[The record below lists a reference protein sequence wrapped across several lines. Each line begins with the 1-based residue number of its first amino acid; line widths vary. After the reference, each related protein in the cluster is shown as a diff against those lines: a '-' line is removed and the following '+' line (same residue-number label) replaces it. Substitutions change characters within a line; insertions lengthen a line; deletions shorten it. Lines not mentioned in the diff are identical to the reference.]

1 MGAVDLIPISA
12 MTSHGGPKGAFVTW
26 FVWLGWATLALSSVM
41 LLVSGWNLR
50 RRDVNRNKQEEKKN
64 G

>member
-1 MGAVDLIPISA
+1 